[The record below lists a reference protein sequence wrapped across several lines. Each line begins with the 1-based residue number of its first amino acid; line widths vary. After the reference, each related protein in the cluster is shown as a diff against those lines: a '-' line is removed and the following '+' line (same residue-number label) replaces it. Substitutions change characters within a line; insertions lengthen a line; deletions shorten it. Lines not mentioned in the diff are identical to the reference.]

1 MNIDDLYNKLDKI
14 FAEYTTHQ
22 WKNGWPNEG
31 DRLSKELSIQK
42 HQPGHNLFLLHKYTD
57 GFELCDSNSFKV
69 KLKYDN
75 TNPVGEIIRVDIEDK
90 NSGVDL
96 FYFIDNELDWIDNQE
111 FIVELC
117 QNIYNSKVLYYNSI
131 SKVPRAIYGEFN
143 PDFFKLYRRDKK
155 LKDLGI

>member
-14 FAEYTTHQ
+14 FVEYTTHQ

-31 DRLSKELSIQK
+31 DRLSKELTIQK
-42 HQPGHNLFLLHKYTD
+42 HQPGHNLFLLHKYTY
-57 GFELCDSNSFKV
+57 GFELSDSNSFKV

-96 FYFIDNELDWIDNQE
+96 FYFIDNELDWLDNQE

-131 SKVPRAIYGEFN
+131 SKVPRAIYGGFN